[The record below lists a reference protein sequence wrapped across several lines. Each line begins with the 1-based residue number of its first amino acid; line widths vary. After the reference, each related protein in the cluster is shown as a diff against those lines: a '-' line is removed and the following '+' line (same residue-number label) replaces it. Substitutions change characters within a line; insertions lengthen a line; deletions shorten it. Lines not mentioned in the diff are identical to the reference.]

1 MKKTGLIIIMLFGL
15 LLIAACQ
22 GETGSSGPAGAQGPA
37 GPQGNAGADGSQG
50 PTGTTGPAGPAG
62 PTGKAPEEPKASTAS
77 IVSGGLIYDKWWKA
91 ADGATEP
98 TGDNR
103 LWSLQDSNTRSGGDT
118 WRCKECHGW
127 DYKGQG
133 GAYSSGSHYSGFPGV
148 YDAYLTKSKAQLL
161 DTLTG
166 GTDYRHDFSSEIS
179 DVALENLV
187 DFLSEG
193 LINDTKYIDY
203 ATKGVI
209 GADITNG
216 KELYEATCVTCHG
229 NNGKLI
235 DFHDG
240 EGVKGVAI
248 DNPWETLHKIRF
260 GQPATAMPSGIA
272 SGWSTQDAV
281 DVLGYSQTL
290 PE

>member
-1 MKKTGLIIIMLFGL
+1 MLFGL

-22 GETGSSGPAGAQGPA
+22 GETGSSGPAGAQGSA
-37 GPQGNAGADGSQG
+37 GPQGNTGADGPQG
-50 PTGTTGPAGPAG
+50 PDGPTGPAGPTGAAG

-98 TGDNR
+98 TEDNA

-203 ATKGVI
+203 ATSGVI

-260 GQPATAMPSGIA
+260 GQPASAMPSSVA

>member
-1 MKKTGLIIIMLFGL
+1 MKKIGLIVIMLFGL

-22 GETGSSGPAGAQGPA
+22 GATGSSGAAGPA
-37 GPQGNAGADGSQG
+37 GPQGTVGPSGPDGPQG
-50 PTGTTGPAGPAG
+50 PAGPAGPAG
-62 PTGKAPEEPKASTAS
+62 PTGKAPEEPRGSTAS
-77 IVSGGLIYDKWWKA
+77 IVSGGLMYDKWWKV

-98 TGDNR
+98 TEDNR
-103 LWSLQDSNTRSGGDT
+103 LWSLQDSNTRSGSTT

-148 YDAYLTKSKAQLL
+148 YDAYLTKNKAQLL

-193 LINDTKYIDY
+193 LINDTMYIDY
-203 ATKGVI
+203 ATKEVI
-209 GADITNG
+209 GADIANG
-216 KELYEATCVTCHG
+216 KELYEATCVMCHG
-229 NNGKLI
+229 SDGKTI
-235 DFHDG
+235 EFDG
-240 EGVKGVAI
+240 AGVGAI
-248 DNPWETLHKIRF
+248 ADGNPWETLHKIRF
-260 GQPATAMPSGIA
+260 GQPATSMPSGIA
-272 SGWSTQDAV
+272 SGWSIQDAV
-281 DVLGYSQTL
+281 DVLGYSQAL